1 MHKKQEDWVQRFD
14 EALFGMYEE
23 VRALT
28 TGNQVDH
35 ITYYVRAMFN

>member
-14 EALFGMYEE
+14 KALLGMYEE

-28 TGNQVDH
+28 PGSQVNH
-35 ITYYVRAMFN
+35 IIYYVRAMFN